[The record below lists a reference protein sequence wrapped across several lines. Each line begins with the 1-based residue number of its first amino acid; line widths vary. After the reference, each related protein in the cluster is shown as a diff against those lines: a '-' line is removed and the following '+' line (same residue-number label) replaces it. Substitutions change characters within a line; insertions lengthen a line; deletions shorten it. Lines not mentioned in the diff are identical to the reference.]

1 MSIRIARGSEI
12 KYTCIALSSKEY
24 ERAICDVNSSIR
36 GFVVDGAYRPAEDTE
51 LSLSKDWSITVTAA
65 YPQRKYWVII
75 QEHPSDVY
83 GVMSDI
89 VQQDIYSVVE
99 YDIWRVN
106 VDYTGASEL
115 AAVGMIIDT
124 D

>member
-12 KYTCIALSSKEY
+12 KYTCIALSSEEY
-24 ERAICDVNSSIR
+24 ERAICDINSSIR
-36 GFVVDGAYRPAEDTE
+36 GFVVDGVYRPAEDTE
-51 LSLSKDWSITVTAA
+51 LSLSRDWSITITAA
-65 YPQRKYWVII
+65 YPQKRWVVI

-89 VQQDIYSVVE
+89 VMQDIYNVVE
-99 YDIWRVN
+99 YDLWSVN
-106 VDYTGASEL
+106 VDANMASEL
-115 AAVGMIIDT
+115 ASVVTKVDT